1 MRLASGKRVHTFAK
15 AAKLCATLGVTA
27 AAGCVARPTLR
38 DLFGPDCFGCAPC
51 ISLSCK
57 LSSQADVGHSPLP
70 PACHQRPSLCGP
82 PLLRHPLCPPLGI
95 PLSKPAHRP
104 AIPRGHQDHEHLC
117 NSSDTPAS
125 LPLLAPR
132 SHNVLYIAMLGMA
145 AFSLIGAVRPGG
157 NDSGRCRVGQHFK
170 W

>member
-27 AAGCVARPTLR
+27 AAG
-38 DLFGPDCFGCAPC
+38 
-51 ISLSCK
+51 
-57 LSSQADVGHSPLP
+57 
-70 PACHQRPSLCGP
+70 
-82 PLLRHPLCPPLGI
+82 HPLCPPLGI

-145 AFSLIGAVRPGG
+145 SFSLIGAVRPGG